1 MSHPNDTNETVLPPV
16 GLQAALVG
24 PGTAHAAAG
33 PRIYLVAAVASNRV
47 IGVDGK
53 LPWHLPEDLKHFKAL
68 TLGHP
73 VIMGRRTWESIG
85 RALPG
90 RRNIVVSRTPG
101 FHPPGAEVVASL
113 AEAWR
118 AVAGA
123 DEAFVVGGARL
134 YAEALPEADRIYLTD
149 VVGEVEAETFFPDF
163 APQDWRETLLGEQP
177 ADERNRFALRWL
189 LLERKGKPAG
199 R

>member
-1 MSHPNDTNETVLPPV
+1 MLRSL
-16 GLQAALVG
+16 
-24 PGTAHAAAG
+24 
-33 PRIYLVAAVASNRV
+33 IVARARNGA
-47 IGVDGK
+47 IGKDNAM
-53 LPWHLPEDLKHFKAL
+53 PWHLPADLAHFKRT

-101 FHPPGAEVVASL
+101 FRPPGAEVVASL

-118 AVAGA
+118 AAAGA
-123 DEAFVVGGARL
+123 DEAFVMGGARL

-149 VVGEVEAETFFPDF
+149 VVGEVEADTYFPELR
-163 APQDWRETLLGEQP
+163 PEDWRESLLGEQP

-189 LLERKGKPAG
+189 LLERKGEPG
-199 R
+199 DR

>member
-1 MSHPNDTNETVLPPV
+1 MLKSL
-16 GLQAALVG
+16 
-24 PGTAHAAAG
+24 
-33 PRIYLVAAVASNRV
+33 IVARARNGA
-47 IGVDGK
+47 IGKDNAM
-53 LPWHLPEDLKHFKAL
+53 PWHLPADLVRFKRT

-90 RRNIVVSRTPG
+90 RRNIVVSLTPG
-101 FHPPGAEVVASL
+101 FQPPGAEVVASL

-123 DEAFVVGGARL
+123 DEAFVIGGARL
-134 YAEALPEADRIYLTD
+134 YAEALADADRIYLTD
-149 VVGEVEAETFFPDF
+149 VVGEVEAETFFPDYQ
-163 APQDWRETLLGEQP
+163 PGDWHETLLGEQP

-189 LLERKGKPAG
+189 LLERRGEPVG